1 MEVKHQITRESR
13 AGARSLLPGVTA
25 RGDTAVG
32 LDKGQLKTDNKP
44 SSVDPG
50 LQLKPSKSGS
60 HNPPCDGTK
69 ANGARCGMR
78 TTKEVILADGRTR
91 AWLCRHHRTKD
102 MTLLKDTVRVAQPPV
117 TMLRTKADA
126 ERFLQW
132 LLKSAVA
139 KAYNAAEV
147 KGILMIVSRWDR
159 VRQREE
165 QTVRAGIQALYD
177 RMKAEVQRIRD
188 EARGVS
194 DQTALMEELIGYWR
208 AEFGRVTGGPVRV
221 PAPAERDDGS
231 DDE

>member
-1 MEVKHQITRESR
+1 
-13 AGARSLLPGVTA
+13 
-25 RGDTAVG
+25 
-32 LDKGQLKTDNKP
+32 
-44 SSVDPG
+44 
-50 LQLKPSKSGS
+50 
-60 HNPPCDGTK
+60 
-69 ANGARCGMR
+69 MR